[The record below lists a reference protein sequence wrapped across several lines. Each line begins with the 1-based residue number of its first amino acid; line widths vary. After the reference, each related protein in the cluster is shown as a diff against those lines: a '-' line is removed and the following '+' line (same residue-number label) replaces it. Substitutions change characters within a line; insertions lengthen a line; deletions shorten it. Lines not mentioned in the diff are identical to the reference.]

1 MYSIKDF
8 NILPKKDS
16 SASLHKK
23 REGEKESVLD
33 GGCGGEVVNRVCAL
47 YLVTVVPRV

>member
-16 SASLHKK
+16 SGSLLKK
-23 REGEKESVLD
+23 REGGKDS
-33 GGCGGEVVNRVCAL
+33 AL
-47 YLVTVVPRV
+47 VGWGDRED